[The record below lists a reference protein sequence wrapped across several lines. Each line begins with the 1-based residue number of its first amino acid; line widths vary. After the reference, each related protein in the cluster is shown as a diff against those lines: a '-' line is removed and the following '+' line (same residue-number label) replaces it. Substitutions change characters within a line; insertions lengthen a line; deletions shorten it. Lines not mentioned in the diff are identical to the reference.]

1 MNLWMVLMAQT
12 AGGTQQPGLLVSLLP
27 FLIILAIFYVLV
39 ILPQSRA
46 EKKRREMLA
55 ALQKG
60 DRVVTVGGLI
70 GIITR
75 VEPEVVSLRV
85 AQDVVVKVERD
96 SVKRV
101 LKPAQKSGQ

>member
-1 MNLWMVLMAQT
+1 
-12 AGGTQQPGLLVSLLP
+12 
-27 FLIILAIFYVLV
+27 
-39 ILPQSRA
+39 
-46 EKKRREMLA
+46 MLA

-75 VEPEVVSLRV
+75 VEQEVISLRI

-101 LKPAQKSGQ
+101 LKPSQKSGQ